1 MKLSELKETVEKLEK
16 YAQKVEGEEIE
27 VRFSLGSLNEKKF
40 LEISEVG
47 LAGVRNKEKDKG
59 EILYI
64 EFQPYIPGLEALLKE
79 RPELAN
85 LLAGKVEGHA

>member
-1 MKLSELKETVEKLEK
+1 MKLSELKEMVEKLEK
-16 YAQKVEGEEIE
+16 HAQKVEGEEIE

-40 LEISEVG
+40 LEVFAIG
-47 LAGVRNKEKDKG
+47 RARVRNKEKNK
-59 EILYI
+59 EKILYV

-85 LLAGKVEGHA
+85 LLAGKVEGNA